1 MRRKAVSGAV
11 AVVALALFSQ
21 PAAAFDTS
29 PHFDL
34 TGDALSAE
42 GFGTDAVR
50 VAQVN
55 NWFVDL
61 YVNAKDVPASGHA
74 SWWKT
79 LIGTNWFLG
88 EIESWPDD
96 LVTAASLMHFDSQN
110 GGFGYRRTQNMDLE
124 WRRLLA
130 ATIQV
135 CRAGRP
141 HAVRCQARRVL
152 PP

>member
-29 PHFDL
+29 PHFDI
-34 TGDALSAE
+34 TGDALTAE
-42 GFGTDAVR
+42 GFGTNSVR

-61 YVNAKDVPASGHA
+61 YVNSKDVPASGHA

-88 EIESWPDD
+88 EIENWADD
-96 LVTAASLMHFDSQN
+96 VVDAAASMHFD
-110 GGFGYRRTQNMDLE
+110 
-124 WRRLLA
+124 
-130 ATIQV
+130 
-135 CRAGRP
+135 
-141 HAVRCQARRVL
+141 
-152 PP
+152 